1 MTKKRD
7 KILKKVGFSV
17 KKRDKLIKR
26 AKITQF
32 RVKNAKFVTFWGHE
46 KEGQEWDSRKFGS
59 KKRDCPSKIGTVGK
73 YGVGEYNQG
82 SYMHALS
89 H

>member
-73 YGVGEYNQG
+73 YALDNTLTSTSLYPG
-82 SYMHALS
+82 S
-89 H
+89 

>member
-1 MTKKRD
+1 M
-7 KILKKVGFSV
+7 
-17 KKRDKLIKR
+17 

-32 RVKNAKFVTFWGHE
+32 RVKNAKFVTFWRHE

-73 YGVGEYNQG
+73 YDDVAYNHPVQCSLLINIG
-82 SYMHALS
+82 MLVSSGFSVYLIITQTR
-89 H
+89 